1 MEVLTRLEIE
11 TAIRALLKKYHAE
24 YALLFGSYARGEAT
38 ANSDIDLVVVGGAD
52 FRARDI
58 FAFGEDLRQLTR
70 KDVDAFEIR
79 ELNVGTP
86 FYENVMQE
94 GVRIGEQVYQLSSE
108 FKASYPDVPWNMVA
122 GLRHRLVHDY
132 DGINWTI
139 IVDVL
144 FTDMAPFIQSVE
156 NILAGM

>member
-94 GVRIGEQVYQLSSE
+94 GVRI
-108 FKASYPDVPWNMVA
+108 A
-122 GLRHRLVHDY
+122 
-132 DGINWTI
+132 
-139 IVDVL
+139 
-144 FTDMAPFIQSVE
+144 
-156 NILAGM
+156 

>member
-79 ELNVGTP
+79 ELKVGTP

-94 GVRIGEQVYQLSSE
+94 GVRI
-108 FKASYPDVPWNMVA
+108 A
-122 GLRHRLVHDY
+122 
-132 DGINWTI
+132 
-139 IVDVL
+139 
-144 FTDMAPFIQSVE
+144 
-156 NILAGM
+156 